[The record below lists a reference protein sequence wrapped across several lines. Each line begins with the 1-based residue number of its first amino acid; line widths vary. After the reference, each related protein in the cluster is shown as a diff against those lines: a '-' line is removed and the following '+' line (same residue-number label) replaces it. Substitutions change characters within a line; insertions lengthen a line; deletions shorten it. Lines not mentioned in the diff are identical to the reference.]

1 MIFTETERKR
11 KIIINVVYYAM
22 ILGLFYFFL
31 KYAFGLFFPILF
43 SFLVAIILQ
52 RPANAIAKKT
62 PLKKGAASAVCVFLL
77 LLIIVSIFALIG
89 TGLINYLKDFMQ
101 YLKTLFENTD
111 QLINDIETW
120 LLNISAKLP
129 ESISKLV
136 TKNISDI
143 FVTIRTSIS
152 DEEIKMAADAAGQS
166 ASSGGFSFDL
176 SILSTPLSGVFG
188 AAKQIPTMFVTAII
202 TLVASCFLTADYDKV
217 TAFVYAQL
225 SENKQQAIQR
235 AKYLLKNSF
244 VKILRAYALIILVTF
259 VEMSIGLT
267 VLSLLGIFK
276 SKYIIIIAAVTAIVD
291 ILPVLGTGTV
301 VFPWAAYS
309 LITGDIAMAIGLIVI
324 YAVIS
329 VIRQVI
335 EPKLVAGQ
343 LGLSP
348 FVTIIGMFIGLKLFG
363 FIGMLI
369 MPILIIM
376 LKLLNDEGILHLW
389 NSVPSDENEEAEAS
403 KKPRFSLKMK
413 KKKASVESE
422 ETDKTEE

>member
-22 ILGLFYFFL
+22 ILGLFYLFL
-31 KYAFGLFFPILF
+31 KYAFGLFFPVLF
-43 SFLVAIILQ
+43 SFIVAIILQ
-52 RPANAIAKKT
+52 KPVNAIAKKT
-62 PLKKGAASAVCVFLL
+62 PLKKGAASLICVFLL
-77 LLIIVSIFALIG
+77 ILIIVAIFALIG
-89 TGLINYLKDFMQ
+89 TGLINYLKDFAQ
-101 YLKTLFENTD
+101 YIKTLFENSD
-111 QLINDIETW
+111 QLINDIENW
-120 LLNISAKLP
+120 LLNVSAKLP

-136 TKNISDI
+136 SKNITDI
-143 FVTIRTSIS
+143 FVSIKASLS
-152 DEEIKMAADAAGQS
+152 DEEVKLAAGAANQ
-166 ASSGGFSFDL
+166 AAASGGFNFDL

-188 AAKQIPTMFVTAII
+188 AAKQIPTMFVTTII

-225 SENKQQAIQR
+225 SESKQQAIQR
-235 AKYLLKNSF
+235 AKHLLKNSF

-276 SKYIIIIAAVTAIVD
+276 SKYIIIIAAVTAVVD
-291 ILPVLGTGTV
+291 ILPVLGTGTI

-329 VIRQVI
+329 VIRQII

-389 NSVPSDENEEAEAS
+389 KSVPSDEDEEKDKP
-403 KKPRFSLKMK
+403 KKPKFSLKMK
-413 KKKASVESE
+413 KSKAPASKE
-422 ETDKTEE
+422 ETDNTEE